1 LWNRAGVAQDLGIL
15 AGGSWSTAFAIN
27 VLGTV
32 VGNGDCAGSGSHAF
46 VWSARSGMR
55 DLNALIP
62 ANSGWELQG
71 AVAINVAGQIVGVG
85 TVNGTQHAFLLTPQ
99 CTP

>member
-1 LWNRAGVAQDLGIL
+1 MAITRVLDHTRLCWN
-15 AGGSWSTAFAIN
+15 SK
-27 VLGTV
+27 
-32 VGNGDCAGSGSHAF
+32 H
-46 VWSARSGMR
+46 GMQ

-71 AVAINVAGQIVGVG
+71 AVAINIAGQIVGVG
-85 TVNGTQHAFLLTPQ
+85 TVNGQQHAFLLTPQ